1 MGSDDIEAFA
11 NIALS
16 GDLSGQG
23 NTFDHGL
30 AADYLRL
37 IRDRNTRNAHFFRK
51 EGIQPAQAPHGF
63 FVYNY
68 GSAGIFRRADWM
80 VTLKGYTTDVW
91 GAEIYAKDNRYGRY
105 QSYGSVQIMEKEI
118 PSPVPEVVLY
128 RKDGTGTVCPVRLPF
143 IFLLNSWTVP

>member
-1 MGSDDIEAFA
+1 MHISSEKKVFS
-11 NIALS
+11 LHS
-16 GDLSGQG
+16 S
-23 NTFDHGL
+23 
-30 AADYLRL
+30 
-37 IRDRNTRNAHFFRK
+37 
-51 EGIQPAQAPHGF
+51 HGF

-105 QSYGSVQIMEKEI
+105 QSYGSVQIMGKGN
-118 PSPVPEVVLY
+118 PVSRAGSGFVREGWDWNRL
-128 RKDGTGTVCPVRLPF
+128 PVRLPF